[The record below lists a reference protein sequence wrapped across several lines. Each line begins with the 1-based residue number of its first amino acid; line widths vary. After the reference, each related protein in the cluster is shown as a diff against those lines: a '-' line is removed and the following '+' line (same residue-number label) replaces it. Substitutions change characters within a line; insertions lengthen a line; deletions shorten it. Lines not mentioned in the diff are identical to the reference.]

1 MNTELKS
8 KLSDLSPGQ
17 LKELMKKMGKE
28 KKEMPVMQ
36 RNESQLYP
44 VTSAQKRM
52 WFLSKLDPDSY
63 LYTNPIGIRVK
74 SKQTIDIDLFVKG
87 FKTVVDRHEIMR
99 TSFVNVDGQIFQK
112 VHDHLSFEIEKI
124 DLSLLSPDERE
135 TKMFA
140 ILEQDGQQIISIE
153 ALPLFRFKQL
163 TLSSNE
169 FVFIYTSHHIIS
181 DAWSSS
187 YIFRSMQEIFEQTIK
202 GAVPSL
208 VKLKYQFIDYVNW
221 EQKWLVSNEYKNAM
235 AKWREMLPEAPEP
248 LNLPLDFKRP
258 KTINYEGSL
267 YKTTFGKDL
276 VEALRLFS
284 KKEGVTLFHTLLSCF
299 NIVLYKYSKNKEIV
313 VGIPMS
319 NRKLKEFQETIGM
332 FLNTLP
338 HRTLINDNL
347 QFRDYLHQ
355 VRQISQDM
363 MTHQDVPFDK
373 ITEALNPVRD
383 MAISPL
389 FQVLFVF
396 QNIPAMYE
404 WEDLSV
410 APVKSDYSISKYDLN
425 LWLEE
430 VADELILSM
439 TCQTSLFRKEM
450 MPQFLT
456 YYECILKHILD
467 NPEEKI
473 VDIKLSE
480 QQHTPYPET
489 ESNEYTS
496 YLTGFENQALL
507 HPNKT
512 ALRFNEQL
520 YNYSQLNELANQVAH
535 YLLQT
540 KKEQSIIGLAME
552 RTPELLIALLAIHKI
567 GAAYLPID
575 TQLPKERLA
584 YILADSGIETA
595 ITTGTTATV
604 FEGFEVESL
613 LFEDIASKS
622 EQLQKTNPSIKIETN
637 TPAYIIYTSGST
649 GQPKGV
655 CIEHA
660 QLLNYST
667 AIWKRM
673 QLSADSNFASISAF
687 TTDLGNT
694 QVFPTLLHGGCI
706 TLVPDAVLTNPKLFS
721 SYLHTHLV
729 DCLKIVPSYLRSLL
743 AVEEG
748 FGILPKKLL
757 ILGGEAI
764 PASLILKIRA
774 SRPDLRI
781 INHYGPTETT
791 IGILTHEI
799 GTVNENSIIPLG
811 KVLDHNTVVIVDS
824 QNRPLP
830 KGIPGEII
838 VYGNNVGRGYINNK
852 NLTDQ
857 NFIALDSNPEIR
869 GYKTGD
875 MGRITYNGDIEF
887 LGRKDRQIKVRGF
900 RVEIDEIEKALLQNP
915 AITEAVV
922 SAKNDQSLV
931 VYTTGALTTLDVS
944 KIKQDL
950 KAHLPVYMIPDE
962 IIVLDSIPRHGNGK
976 INSKALEN
984 LSNIDSQ
991 TEQNIEIQPRDET
1004 ELAIKHI
1011 WEEVL
1016 TQSVKGIHTD
1026 FFDAGGNS
1034 LMAIEIIA
1042 KLNKHFTT
1050 DFSIAI
1056 LFECPTIHLLA
1067 SKIRTGTYSASQ
1079 SPLVLLRKGTGNSNL
1094 FLIHPAGGDVLSY
1107 YDLARNIDSDY
1118 SIYGLQAK
1126 KTDSKP
1132 ESIQEVSAL
1141 YLQAIVEETLTGNF
1155 IFGGWSMGALVAYE
1169 MARLYKENTGKY
1181 APVIILDQKAPAAL
1195 ADTVMDTVDKLS
1207 LFGEKINHL
1216 VGRKTQLTKTALE
1229 GLTAT
1234 ERSAL
1239 FLQEFKESNLVPEDL
1254 KPEEFHGFLDVMLYH
1269 NEITIKYQTETY
1281 YGPVLLIRAADSTF
1295 ADDAIIQTPD
1305 YGWINYIP
1313 ETLSVIEV
1321 PGNHI
1326 TLIRKPNVEN
1336 VGKQISL
1343 YLKNKS

>member
-1 MNTELKS
+1 MDTELKS
-8 KLSDLSPGQ
+8 KLSDLSPSQ

-28 KKEMPVMQ
+28 KKEMPLMT

-74 SKQTIDIDLFVKG
+74 SKQIIDIDLFVKG
-87 FKTVVDRHEIMR
+87 FKTVVERHEIMR
-99 TSFVNVDGQIFQK
+99 TSFVNAEGQIFQK
-112 VHDHLSFEIEKI
+112 IHDHVSFEIEKI
-124 DLSLLSPDERE
+124 DLSSLPSEERE
-135 TKMFA
+135 AKMYA
-140 ILEQDGQQIISIE
+140 ILEQDGQQIIRIE
-153 ALPLFRFKQL
+153 SLPLFRFTQL
-163 TLSSNE
+163 TLSPNE

-187 YIFRSMQEIFEQTIK
+187 FIFRSMQEIFEQALK
-202 GAVPSL
+202 GISPSSA
-208 VKLKYQFIDYVNW
+208 KLKYQFIDYVNW
-221 EQKWLVSNEYKNAM
+221 EQNWLVSNEYKNAM

-248 LNLPLDFKRP
+248 INLPLDFKRP
-258 KTINYEGSL
+258 KTINYQGSL

-276 VEALRLFS
+276 VDALRIFS

-299 NIVLYKYSKNKEIV
+299 NIALYKYSKNEEIV

-338 HRTLINDNL
+338 HRTLVNDSL
-347 QFRDYLHQ
+347 LFRDYLNQ
-355 VRQISQDM
+355 VRQVSQDM

-404 WEDLSV
+404 WENLSV

-450 MPQFLT
+450 MPQFLA
-456 YYECILKHILD
+456 YYESILKHILT

-473 VDIKLSE
+473 ADINISDE
-480 QQHTPYPET
+480 QFIASPET
-489 ESNEYTS
+489 EPNEYTS
-496 YLTGFENQALL
+496 YLSGFENQVLTQ
-507 HPNKT
+507 PNKP
-512 ALRFNEQL
+512 ALRFNEQV
-520 YNYSQLNELANQVAH
+520 YSYTQLNELANQVAH

-540 KKEQSIIGLAME
+540 KKEESIIGLAMD
-552 RTPELLIALLAIHKI
+552 RTPELLITLLAIHKI
-567 GAAYLPID
+567 GVAYLPID
-575 TQLPKERLA
+575 IQLPKERLA
-584 YILADSGIETA
+584 YIIADSGIKTVITNGIIET
-595 ITTGTTATV
+595 I
-604 FEGFEVESL
+604 FEDFEIESL
-613 LFEDIASKS
+613 IFKDIINPSQ
-622 EQLQKTNPSIKIETN
+622 QLEKTNPSVKITGN

-660 QLLNYST
+660 QLLNYSV

-694 QVFPTLLHGGCI
+694 QIFPTLLHGGCI
-706 TLVPDAVLTNPKLFS
+706 TLVPDAFLTNPGSFS
-721 SYLHTHLV
+721 SYIDKHQV

-764 PASLILKIRA
+764 PASLLLKIRA

-799 GTVNENSIIPLG
+799 GTVSENSIIPLG
-811 KVLDHNTVVIVDS
+811 KALDNNTVVIVDS

-838 VYGNNVGRGYINNK
+838 VYGNNVGLGYINNE
-852 NLTDQ
+852 NLTAQ
-857 NFIALDSNPEIR
+857 SFIPLDGNPEIR

-875 MGRITYNGDIEF
+875 IGRIDYDGNIEF

-900 RVEIDEIEKALLQNP
+900 RVEIDEIEKALLLNP
-915 AITEAVV
+915 AITEAAII
-922 SAKNDQSLV
+922 AKNEQSLIA
-931 VYTTGALTTLDVS
+931 YITTNNNVDIS
-944 KIKQDL
+944 KIKQEL
-950 KAHLPVYMIPDE
+950 KAHLPAYMIPDE
-962 IIVLDSIPRHGNGK
+962 IIVVESIPRHGNGK
-976 INSKALEN
+976 VNTKALEN
-984 LSNIDSQ
+984 LSNINTQ
-991 TEQNIEIQPRDET
+991 TEQNTDIQPRDEV
-1004 ELAIKHI
+1004 ELTIKGI

-1016 TQSVKGIHTD
+1016 KQNVKGIHID

-1050 DFSIAI
+1050 DFSIAV

-1067 SKIRTGTYSASQ
+1067 SKIRKGNYSTSQ

-1094 FLIHPAGGDVLSY
+1094 FLVHPAGGDVLSY

-1126 KTDSKP
+1126 KTDEKLD
-1132 ESIQEVSAL
+1132 SIQQVAEL
-1141 YLQAIVEETLTGNF
+1141 YLEAITKEIPDGDF

-1169 MARLYKENTGKY
+1169 MARLHQNNSEKY
-1181 APVIILDQKAPAAL
+1181 SPVIILDQKAPAEL
-1195 ADTVMDTVDKLS
+1195 DGSTMNTVDKLS

-1229 GLTAT
+1229 GLTDT
-1234 ERSAL
+1234 DRSTL

-1281 YGPVLLIRAADSTF
+1281 NGPVLLIRAADSTF
-1295 ADDAIIQTPD
+1295 ADDATTITND
-1305 YGWINYIP
+1305 YGWINYVP

-1321 PGNHI
+1321 QGNHI
-1326 TLIRKPNVEN
+1326 TIIRKPNVEN